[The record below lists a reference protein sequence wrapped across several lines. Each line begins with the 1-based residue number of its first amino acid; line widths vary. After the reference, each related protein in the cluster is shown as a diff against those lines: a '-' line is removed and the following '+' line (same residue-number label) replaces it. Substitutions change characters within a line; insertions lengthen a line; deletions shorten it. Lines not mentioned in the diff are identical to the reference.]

1 VHAAHTEDDAMGVY
15 VSDLLGR
22 TLVDPYARPVGR
34 LDDLVA
40 APVGADPPVVRGLL
54 VRRRRDT
61 VFLPIDAVALLDA
74 PLSRVIAVA
83 APAALRPIARRG
95 DVLLGREVLGRRII
109 DRRGPRVVRAHD
121 VALDEDTGWWE
132 VAGVDTGAWAAL
144 RRLLPDALRPRACAG
159 DCLRPWADLAVL
171 PPSHTAGDA
180 PD

>member
-1 VHAAHTEDDAMGVY
+1 MGVY

-22 TLVDPYARPVGR
+22 ALVDPYARPLGR

-40 APVGADPPVVRGLL
+40 APVGADPPLVRGLL

-74 PLSRVIAVA
+74 PLSRMIAVA
-83 APAALRPIARRG
+83 APAALRPIARGG
-95 DVLLGREVLGRRII
+95 DVLLGREVLGRRMI
-109 DRRGPRVVRAHD
+109 DRRGQRVVRAHD

-144 RRLLPDALRPRACAG
+144 RRLLPGALRPRARAG
-159 DCLRPWADLAVL
+159 NCLRPWADLAVL
-171 PPSHTAGDA
+171 PPSHAARDA